1 MEINGGEVFLF
12 TGGGGE
18 SAQREKV
25 LGNEELDHLAQ
36 LEAVAGRGR
45 VVAQL
50 TLTQAVARAVRIQI

>member
-18 SAQREKV
+18 SGQREKV